1 MDKEDKLLVENYLD
15 GDESALE
22 VLINKYFS
30 LIYNYVSRLV
40 PKDEASDLVQDVF
53 VRVWKSI
60 KKIDFNKAS
69 FKTWIFTIARNRVID
84 YFKKKKSIPFS
95 SLDNDKEPFSETII
109 DEGSFV
115 EEEILKTENLE
126 ILNEA
131 LNKIDEKH
139 REILILYYQEDMTFK
154 EIGQLLNKPLNTVKS
169 YHYRAVLK
177 LRDFLKDMHQ
187 N

>member
-1 MDKEDKLLVENYLD
+1 MNEEDKLLVENYLN

-22 VLINKYFS
+22 KLINKYFS
-30 LIYNYVSRLV
+30 LIYNYISRLIS
-40 PKDEASDLVQDVF
+40 KDEADDLVQDVF
-53 VRVWKSI
+53 VRVWKNI

-69 FKTWIFTIARNRVID
+69 FKTWIFAIARNATVD
-84 YFKKKKSIPFS
+84 YFRKKKSIPFS
-95 SLDNDKEPFSETII
+95 SLDKDGEPFSETIV
-109 DEGSFV
+109 DESLLI
-115 EEEILKTENLE
+115 EQDILKTED
-126 ILNEA
+126 LNVLNKA
-131 LNKIDEKH
+131 LNKIDEKY

-177 LRDFLKDMHQ
+177 LRDFLQDMHQ

>member
-1 MDKEDKLLVENYLD
+1 MNREDKLLVENYLN
-15 GDESALE
+15 GDELALE

-53 VRVWKSI
+53 VRVWKNI

-84 YFKKKKSIPFS
+84 YFKKKRSIPFS
-95 SLDNDKEPFSETII
+95 SLGDDRESFSENIA
-109 DEGSFV
+109 DEGSFI
-115 EEEILKTENLE
+115 EEEILKTEDLE
-126 ILNEA
+126 TLNEA
-131 LNKIDEKH
+131 LNKIDEKY
-139 REILILYYQEDMTFK
+139 REVLILYYQEDMTFK

-169 YHYRAVLK
+169 YHYRAILK
-177 LRDFLKDMHQ
+177 LRDSLKDMHQ
-187 N
+187 I